1 MHKKKEL
8 PMFETSVVQAQAVAV
23 KSRVSLFTVSL
34 ALHSA
39 VLAGAVAV
47 SIATVEFPTSAP
59 DQFAMFQQVMPVAV
73 PPPLGN
79 PNGGAKPEPK
89 PEPKP
94 AAAPPQQTA
103 QVTAPPTIPND
114 VPQLDPNA
122 GAVTASADFGT
133 GTGTEPGPVGVP
145 WGVKDGLGSLDT
157 PPGLP
162 TTTEQPVEPAV
173 YRVTGEVKGPR
184 VLRRVEPVYPE
195 IMRRAGLAATV
206 RIRCIVDRN
215 GAVRQSEIVTSSYPP
230 FNDAVLAALRQWRFA
245 PGSLHGTA
253 VDTEFE
259 LTVQFKTR

>member
-1 MHKKKEL
+1 
-8 PMFETSVVQAQAVAV
+8 MFETSVVQAQAVAV
-23 KSRVSLFTVSL
+23 KGRVSLLTVSL

-39 VLAGAVAV
+39 VLIGAVAV
-47 SIATVEFPTSAP
+47 SIATVEFPTGAP
-59 DQFAMFQQVMPVAV
+59 DQFAMFQQVMPVSV

-94 AAAPPQQTA
+94 AAAPPQQPA
-103 QVTAPPTIPND
+103 EVTAPQTVPND
-114 VPQLDPNA
+114 VPQLDPNP
-122 GAVTASADFGT
+122 GAATVSADPGAGT

-145 WGVKDGLGSLDT
+145 WGVENGVGSLDT
-157 PPGLP
+157 PPGP
-162 TTTEQPVEPAV
+162 TATQQPAEPEV

-206 RIRCIVDRN
+206 RIRCIVDKN